1 MAVDDELWP
10 PFGPAAAFREQLA
23 RGRGGGRPGEGR
35 PEREA
40 IGRGGP
46 GLHEPR
52 GPHGH
57 GDQRERQDSRGHG
70 AQRGPGGARG
80 QGGGHEPRGPRGRGR
95 QGLSREEIVDVAI
108 AIADSEGAEAVS
120 MRKIAQVLRAG
131 AMSLYWHL
139 AGKEHLLELMLDAL
153 IADVDVPEPSGDWQQ
168 DLRVQAR
175 SQRKVL
181 LRHRWVIDF
190 IAARPPLGPNTL
202 RNLDRSLAALDCLDI
217 DTETAINILQT
228 VNTYVLGAV
237 LRELGELRV
246 QREQEQ
252 WVTADT
258 DFAAKLEQWRA
269 RLAATGMFDH
279 FLRILRDDVDP
290 DAEETRD
297 ERFEFGLDCVLE
309 GVAAMLARAR

>member
-1 MAVDDELWP
+1 MAQDDELWP
-10 PFGPAAAFREQLA
+10 PFGPAAEFREQLA
-23 RGRGGGRPGEGR
+23 RGRGRPGGRAEQGRAEQGRAEQGPAEQGRAESQERGGRGAPRADQRGR
-35 PEREA
+35 PD
-40 IGRGGP
+40 
-46 GLHEPR
+46 PR
-52 GPHGH
+52 A
-57 GDQRERQDSRGHG
+57 RQDQH
-70 AQRGPGGARG
+70 A
-80 QGGGHEPRGPRGRGR
+80 RGRGR

-153 IADVDVPEPSGDWQQ
+153 NADVDVPDPTGDWQQ

-190 IAARPPLGPNTL
+190 IAARPPLGPNVL
-202 RNLDRSLAALDCLDI
+202 RNLDKSLAALDCLDI
-217 DTETAINILQT
+217 DTGTAVNILQT

-237 LRELGELRV
+237 LRELGEVRV

-252 WVTADT
+252 MVTAGT

-297 ERFEFGLDCVLE
+297 DRFEFGLDCVLE
-309 GVAAMLARAR
+309 GVAAMLARRAS